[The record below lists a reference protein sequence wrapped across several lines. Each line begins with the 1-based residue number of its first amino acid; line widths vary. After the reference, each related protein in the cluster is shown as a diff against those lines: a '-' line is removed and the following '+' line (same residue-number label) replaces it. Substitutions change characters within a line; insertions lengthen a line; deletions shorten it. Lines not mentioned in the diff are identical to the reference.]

1 MVKVFPCHGKGCGFE
16 SCLIRLYF
24 PCRVFMLTQRFNKVY
39 LLIGITRFS
48 INMYLDIILQ
58 LVSTY
63 CAIKVFNVKNP
74 ISSIL
79 FFIGLFGSVSIYFY
93 INGLTFISLSFIII
107 YIGAISILFIFII
120 MLLDIR
126 ISEIQN
132 NNSNSIPLAI
142 TICILLSYY
151 FFKIYWVSM
160 YTQPMPVLRSGLPAF
175 AGMQS
180 KGVGSVYEVIGAK
193 ESTNY
198 PGIVLNN
205 NWDNNIIDISHITSI
220 GSILYTSHSI
230 WLIIISI
237 ILLLSMIGSIVITID
252 RPSF

>member
-1 MVKVFPCHGKGCGFE
+1 
-16 SCLIRLYF
+16 
-24 PCRVFMLTQRFNKVY
+24 
-39 LLIGITRFS
+39 
-48 INMYLDIILQ
+48 MYLDIILQ
-58 LVSTY
+58 LASAY

-142 TICILLSYY
+142 TIFIFLSYY
-151 FFKIYWVSM
+151 LFNIYWVSM
-160 YTQPMPVLRSGLPAF
+160 HTQPISVLRFGQPAF
-175 AGMQS
+175 TGIQS
-180 KGVGSVYEVIGAK
+180 KGEGVGPIYEVIGAK
-193 ESTNY
+193 ESTNWFNWENY
-198 PGIVLNN
+198 SPGIVLNN